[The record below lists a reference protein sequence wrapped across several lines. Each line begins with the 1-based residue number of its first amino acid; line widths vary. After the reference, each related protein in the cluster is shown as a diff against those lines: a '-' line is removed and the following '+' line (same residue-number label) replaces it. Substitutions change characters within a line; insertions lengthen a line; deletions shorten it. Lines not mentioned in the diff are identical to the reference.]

1 MNSKK
6 ASGADEISV
15 TFLKLIKELI
25 SPLLSSL
32 INESFSSGTYP
43 NCLKIAKVIPIYKG
57 GTKSTPGNYRPIS
70 LLSILNKIIE
80 KTIYTRLNSYFNKYN
95 LINNRQF
102 GFRTG
107 HNTTMAVAELYEKVL
122 KAYDNG
128 DATCA
133 VFLDLSKAFD
143 SVNHDIILHKLYKY
157 GVRGNV
163 WRLIQSYLTSRKQ
176 FVFDN
181 NMSSDFCNVD
191 VGVPQGS
198 VLGPLLFI
206 IHINDLIN
214 STNLNILNFADDTLL
229 YFNFN
234 NTKTAE
240 LYLNKELSKVMQW
253 LDTNNLKLNI
263 KKTKYMIFAPNQSKY
278 NNINLQP
285 KFQDSTVIEKVYEY
299 KYLGLII
306 DHKLTWKTHISYLK
320 GKLSQSLGILYKL
333 RHLVSKKVLITV
345 FHSLF
350 LSHLNYGILCWG
362 RSSKTVI
369 EPLVT
374 LTNKALRCINF
385 CDPREHVEQFLL
397 KDHLLQ
403 VNEIFQMELAK
414 FMYKYNN
421 NSLPVCFN
429 SYFTK
434 VNDQHN
440 YNTRA
445 SKSNFF
451 IPRKLCSK
459 GQRSLDFLGPGLWSE
474 IPGSIKNK
482 KSLSLFISSYKS
494 ILLNKY
500 NLR

>member
-1 MNSKK
+1 M
-6 ASGADEISV
+6 
-15 TFLKLIKELI
+15 
-25 SPLLSSL
+25 
-32 INESFSSGTYP
+32 INESFSSRTYP
-43 NCLKIAKVIPIYKG
+43 NCLKVAKFIPIYKG
-57 GTKSTPGNYRPIS
+57 STKSTPGNYRPIS
-70 LLSILNKIIE
+70 LLSNVNKIIE
-80 KTIYTRLNSYFNKYN
+80 KTIYTRLNSYLNKYN
-95 LINNRQF
+95 IINSCQF
-102 GFRTG
+102 GFRSG
-107 HNTTMAVAELYEKVL
+107 HNTTMAVAELYENVL

-163 WRLIQSYLTSRKQ
+163 WRLIKSYLTSRKQ

-181 NMSSDFCNVD
+181 NACSDVCNVD

-214 STNLNILNFADDTLL
+214 STDLKILNFADDTLL
-229 YFNFN
+229 YFKFD
-234 NTKTAE
+234 NTRNAE
-240 LYLNKELSKVMQW
+240 LHLNNELNKVMLW
-253 LDTNNLKLNI
+253 LVRNNLKLNV
-263 KKTKYMIFAPNQSKY
+263 KKTKYMIFAPNHKKY
-278 NNINLQP
+278 CNINFQP
-285 KFQDSTVIEKVYEY
+285 KFQDNTGIEKVNQY

-306 DHKLTWKTHISYLK
+306 DDKLTWKAHISYLK
-320 GKLSQSLGILYKL
+320 GKLSRSLGILYKL

-369 EPLVT
+369 KPLII
-374 LTNKALRCINF
+374 LMNKALRCINF
-385 CDPREHVEQFLL
+385 CCPREHVEQFLL

-421 NSLPVCFN
+421 NSLPGCFN

-434 VNDQHN
+434 VNDKHS

-445 SKSNFF
+445 SQSNFF
-451 IPRKLCSK
+451 IPRKQCSK
-459 GQRSLDFLGPGLWSE
+459 GQYGLDFLGPGLWSR
-474 IPGSIKNK
+474 IPESIKNQK
-482 KSLSLFISSYKS
+482 TLTLFISSYKP
-494 ILLNKY
+494 ILLKKY
-500 NLR
+500 TSM